1 LKKDTRKAACCE
13 RFLKRSPRTV
23 GAIVVKADSPR
34 AKTMFYLTVTLT
46 VSTEV
51 VIWIIVRNWITILAS
66 KDIWILVGN

>member
-1 LKKDTRKAACCE
+1 LKKDARKAASCE

-34 AKTMFYLTVTLT
+34 VKIMFYFTVPLT

-51 VIWIIVRNWITILAS
+51 VIWIIVRSWIMILAT
-66 KDIWILVGN
+66 K